1 MATNPEN
8 NANHDKS
15 GQTGPS
21 PREYNKH
28 QRHAKFSH
36 SRHSAQALAFLDAE
50 AVRLLGSASG
60 ANVAEMFAKLT
71 KYGSAR
77 VKAATNISQLP

>member
-15 GQTGPS
+15 GQTGAS
-21 PREYNKH
+21 PREYSNH
-28 QRHAKFSH
+28 QRHSTVGKL
-36 SRHSAQALAFLDAE
+36 RHSAQAKAFLSAE
-50 AVRLLGSASG
+50 AVRLLGSASV
-60 ANVAEMFAKLT
+60 ANTNEIFAKLT
-71 KYGSAR
+71 KYGATR

>member
-28 QRHAKFSH
+28 QRHAKFSRE
-36 SRHSAQALAFLDAE
+36 RHSAQALAFLAAQAARLTTTE
-50 AVRLLGSASG
+50 AVIFTA
-60 ANVAEMFAKLT
+60 LT